1 MSIFGKKTFRSIS
14 DFWKELRWLLNARRE
29 LRDVLNGTILT
40 EAFRERLFMAV
51 TSVNRCRYCSF
62 VHTRAALKSGVT
74 AEELKGFLA
83 KEADTVPESERV
95 AVIYAQH
102 WADSGGAPDPEAV
115 KRLNDAYPPEMVS
128 AINLAIRFI
137 NFNNLFGN
145 TVDRIL
151 HAVSFGLL
159 GGGK

>member
-1 MSIFGKKTFRSIS
+1 MSNFDKRTFGGFRYFKQEFLIVRRSRQA
-14 DFWKELRWLLNARRE
+14 LRGILKGTTLN
-29 LRDVLNGTILT
+29 D
-40 EAFRERLFMAV
+40 AFRERLFMAV

-62 VHTRAALKSGVT
+62 AHTRAALKSGVS
-74 AEELKGFLA
+74 AEELKGFLE
-83 KEADTVPESERV
+83 KQADAVPESEKV

-102 WADSGGAPDPEAV
+102 WADSGGSPDPEAV
-115 KRLNDAYPPEMVS
+115 KRLNDAYPPETAA

-151 HAVSFGLL
+151 YGVSFGLL

>member
-1 MSIFGKKTFRSIS
+1 MSIFNKRYFSNFRHFKQEFLFVRKSRQA
-14 DFWKELRWLLNARRE
+14 LR
-29 LRDVLNGTILT
+29 GILT
-40 EAFRERLFMAV
+40 GTTLDEAFRERLFMAV

-74 AEELKGFLA
+74 AEELKGFLT

-102 WADSGGAPDPEAV
+102 WADSGGNPDPEAI
-115 KRLNDAYPPEMVS
+115 KRLNDTYPPEMVS